1 MVYREGISS
10 AITRYFLFNGIFRE
24 GEEMQIFESVDANLV
39 EVGEALEREFTG
51 SARKFIVDLDS
62 FDEETGFKCNNKICI
77 ASIAGDHSNSSDFTS
92 CTTVVQF
99 TRMDILGD
107 YNWVGIQ
114 RHHLVSI
121 CMAFLWRATTRRHH
135 FDGR

>member
-62 FDEETGFKCNNKICI
+62 FDEETHYSEIIVG
-77 ASIAGDHSNSSDFTS
+77 FTS
-92 CTTVVQF
+92 WPYEDSESEIVLIVKTIQSELERVGF
-99 TRMDILGD
+99 IEDDNYFIGDGPDI
-107 YNWVGIQ
+107 
-114 RHHLVSI
+114 R
-121 CMAFLWRATTRRHH
+121 
-135 FDGR
+135 